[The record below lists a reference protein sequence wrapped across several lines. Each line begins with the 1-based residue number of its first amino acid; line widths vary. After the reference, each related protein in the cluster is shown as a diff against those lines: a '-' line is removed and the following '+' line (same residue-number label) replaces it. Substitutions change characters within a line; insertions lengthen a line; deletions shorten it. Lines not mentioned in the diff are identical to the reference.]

1 MFVDR
6 QFLRRQ
12 QLFLLWISISG
23 WSLLSGLTGS
33 TQVSDLSLNI
43 GIPSASTQAS
53 DLRLNICIPSAYT
66 QANDLSLNIYTVTTV
81 AQSISL
87 SDRFYI
93 RRINTHERGCIMTL
107 LCHWPL
113 EIYVP
118 RTGSP
123 PCTYSSASLAKI
135 WQFDWR
141 DLLDFIR
148 LSLFKYNLE
157 QMPPYFFFVEILER
171 LVRTGW
177 MWSAWACFMD
187 TQTEQTRSC
196 WILHKTCLNK
206 TKTFIFALIKRWTPI
221 HASRTHHY
229 CHNTWHYI

>member
-23 WSLLSGLTGS
+23 WSLLSGFTGS
-33 TQVSDLSLNI
+33 TQASDLSLNI

-53 DLRLNICIPSAYT
+53 DLSLNICIPSAST

-87 SDRFYI
+87 SDRFYV
-93 RRINTHERGCIMTL
+93 RRINTRERGCIMTL

-113 EIYVP
+113 ELYIPVATP

-123 PCTYSSASLAKI
+123 PCTYSSASLARSDSLTGGIYLILFGCLCWSTI
-135 WQFDWR
+135 WHR
-141 DLLDFIR
+141 CLPLSSLL
-148 LSLFKYNLE
+148 KYWN
-157 QMPPYFFFVEILER
+157 
-171 LVRTGW
+171 
-177 MWSAWACFMD
+177 D
-187 TQTEQTRSC
+187 
-196 WILHKTCLNK
+196 
-206 TKTFIFALIKRWTPI
+206 
-221 HASRTHHY
+221 
-229 CHNTWHYI
+229 